1 MKFKITKEELRNL
14 RLKGPREGQIEKKK
28 WKGLNLFKSSKF
40 KIIKDKNYKS
50 LESQSRCLDIKVILK
65 SQLHFYILTA
75 NN

>member
-14 RLKGPREGQIEKKK
+14 RLKDLERSNRKKK

-40 KIIKDKNYKS
+40 KIIKRQKLQPRKS
-50 LESQSRCLDIKVILK
+50 IKVLDIKVILK